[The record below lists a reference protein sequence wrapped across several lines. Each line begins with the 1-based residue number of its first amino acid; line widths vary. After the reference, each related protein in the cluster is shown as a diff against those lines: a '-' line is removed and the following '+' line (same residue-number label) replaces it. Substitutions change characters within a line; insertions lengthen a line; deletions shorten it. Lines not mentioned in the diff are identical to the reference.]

1 MSDYEWSF
9 SIKKKKKKT
18 LRTSEK
24 DGEVEVI
31 EPPLELKKEKEE
43 DMSELN
49 AKDDNE
55 SELNAK
61 GEEMTELNAKDD
73 NGVELKNVK
82 EDVQLLSKLQEVP
95 DPVEVKNSWD
105 VPPNRKVGVREI
117 KGIIC
122 FCLFLF
128 TMMGI
133 VLFSAP
139 PLTKNKQIAIGVV
152 AFTGL
157 ITCMVVAISSP
168 IGTFIQRYVLPALGT
183 EEDARKKFLMSIIEM
198 DESRDVYVGR
208 TGIRVDSKR
217 FEIDNPSS
225 YIVGDDLV
233 VVFSFREIF
242 CNRSC
247 TLTLDSISYREYNAT
262 DEEGRIDMICEK
274 LAAAAK
280 SFNLFQ

>member
-1 MSDYEWSF
+1 MNNYELSF
-9 SIKKKKKKT
+9 SIKKKKKT
-18 LRTSEK
+18 LKTSEK

-31 EPPLELKKEKEE
+31 EPPSELKKEKEE
-43 DMSELN
+43 EMSELN

-55 SELNAK
+55 L
-61 GEEMTELNAKDD
+61 ELNAKDD

-82 EDVQLLSKLQEVP
+82 EDAQLLSKLQEVP
-95 DPVEVKNSWD
+95 GPVEVKNSWD
-105 VPPNRKVGVREI
+105 VPPNRKVGVREV

-122 FCLFLF
+122 FCIFLF
-128 TMMGI
+128 TMMGM

-139 PLTKNKQIAIGVV
+139 PLTKDKQNAIGVV

-157 ITCMVVAISSP
+157 ITCIAVAMSSS
-168 IGTFIQRYVLPALGT
+168 IGTFIQQFVLPAFGT
-183 EEDARKKFLMSIIEM
+183 EEEERKKFLMSIIEM

-208 TGIRVDSKR
+208 SGIRVDSKR
-217 FEIDNPSS
+217 FEVDNPSS

-233 VVFSFREIF
+233 VVFSFREF
-242 CNRSC
+242 PCNRSC
-247 TLTLDSISYREYNAT
+247 ALTLDSISYRAYNAT